1 MKGDLLMYE
10 TTRKYQDSTLH
21 NLRQE
26 MGNQQQAD
34 SGRVQMPIL
43 HRKRKKGGLAL
54 IGDYILD
61 KLYQIEEHKD
71 DICFLMLVV
80 VVNYFVW
87 QMIRGLM

>member
-1 MKGDLLMYE
+1 MYE
-10 TTRKYQDSTLH
+10 TARERKNRTMH

-61 KLYQIEEHKD
+61 KLNRLEAHKD

>member
-1 MKGDLLMYE
+1 MYE
-10 TTRKYQDSTLH
+10 TARERKNRTMH

-61 KLYQIEEHKD
+61 KLNRLEAHKD
-71 DICFLMLVV
+71 DICFITLVV
-80 VVNYFVW
+80 VVSYFGW
-87 QMIRGLM
+87 HMIGG